1 MNEVDSRV
9 VQMQFDNAGFEQKVQ
24 STLSILQSLSSRL
37 DTMPATQGV
46 DGLASNVETLN
57 HRFSALGIIGMTALQ
72 NITNSAV
79 NTGKRVLS
87 ALTIAPPKEGL
98 QEYET
103 QLNSVQTILANTK
116 SKGTTLKDV
125 NKALDELNTY
135 ADKTIYNFSQMTR
148 NIGTFTAA
156 GVDLKTSV
164 SAIQGIAN
172 LAAVSG
178 STSQQASTAMYQLS
192 QALATGTVK
201 LQDWNSVVNAGMG
214 GEVFQNALTRTA
226 AVMAGSAED
235 VEGWR
240 KANIKS
246 YGSFRESLTKGAW
259 LTTDVLTETLNQF
272 TLANDKQSKAML
284 KKKGYTDKQIK
295 EILEMGETA
304 MDAATKVKT
313 FTQLIDTLKEALG
326 SGWAQTWRTVIG
338 DFEQART
345 LWTAVSDELNT
356 LINNQADARNKLL
369 EGWAKGGGRD
379 DLLEGL
385 KNIYLALSAIPM
397 LAKDAFNNIF
407 PPMTAEKLVD
417 ITKKFREFTEN
428 LPFRHDD
435 KYWGY
440 AQDFF
445 EGIFSIAKVG
455 LDVLLNLGKIVGP
468 ILTQLAPLGEVVLK
482 AAGAFGRFASGTSE
496 FITKSQV
503 INKVSTAMANAIEHT
518 KESIVTMGKY
528 IAKVLAPVIQLLKG
542 AFDRISDIFGDS
554 DKMARA
560 FKIGTLSA
568 VLLMFTKFIKEITNP
583 LTNLKGLIGDV
594 FKPLSKVFGDMSS
607 ASGSIKDAFSA
618 LKDGLNLLTG
628 SVQAHIIR
636 SYATSLILLAIAV
649 GILSSIKVQRLMR
662 ALFAL
667 EVMALE
673 LSLTVKLISGIN
685 VNSKKLDAVGKA
697 MVSVAVA
704 MAIMAYSM
712 KMIADLEWEDIAKGV
727 VGLTA
732 ISALM
737 VAMGKAFSGR
747 KATKMTKGLSGLI
760 LMAAAIKLLC
770 SAMAD
775 LSGFSWEELGKGI
788 AGIAALAVILGG
800 MSRFSKG
807 GIFKGAGLIEMAYSL
822 SILFDVVKRFSSLN
836 VDAMKKGLGGIGILM
851 LEFSAFSRL
860 SKGGIFKGA
869 GLVLMATSINILYS
883 SVARFSKLKANSL
896 KQGLAAVGALMLEL
910 AIFSRLSASGGKMI
924 ALGTAI
930 NGIAF
935 AMSMLTP
942 VLLALGKV
950 KRDTLIQG
958 LVGLGAAFTIIGIA
972 GKLLTP
978 VIPTLIGFGI
988 ALVLI
993 GGGLTL
999 LGTGLVTIGAG
1010 LVTIAGG
1017 IAALAV
1023 SATTNV
1029 TAIATSFT
1037 IILETIINS
1046 ITEIAGSIVRAFV
1059 VFVQEIAAN
1068 VPALI
1073 QAASLMIQAFV
1084 GGIKENVPLLIE
1096 TAVTLLDAF
1105 LRTLAGHAESLVD
1118 SGLKILIGV
1127 LSGIR
1132 DNIGEV
1138 VNTAYE
1144 VVVAFIDGLA
1154 SAIEKNAK
1162 PLRNAVIHLMKAMI
1176 EAMLV
1181 FLGIHS
1187 PSKKAEQI
1195 GKFFVQGFIKGLTS
1209 IKDGVV
1215 NAAKNIGVLAKN
1227 ALSKVKGFKDIAID
1241 KIKSFIDGIKSKAD
1255 SVKTHAEEI
1264 AKKVKNGIKPDSL
1277 YNIGQSAIQ
1286 GFINGVGSLRKAAM
1300 DKANSIAD
1308 SVKEKFKSAFKI
1320 NSPSKVMHAIGAGV
1334 IEGLINGMDSLS
1346 SDAIRTS
1353 TDIATRFKDSFSG
1366 IASKITEFSD
1376 FYDNAYTP
1384 TITPVLDLSRI
1395 QNGMRD
1401 VDSLFSKQQALAV
1414 DANLAKSDKD
1424 DNLIET
1430 LVKGFNDVVDKI
1442 NNMPGPKV
1450 DVTVPLSIDGRE
1462 LARSQATLN
1471 EEEISRI
1478 QFHENRK
1485 LGIV

>member
-1 MNEVDSRV
+1 MSEVDSRV

-37 DTMPATQGV
+37 DTMPATQGI
-46 DGLASNVETLN
+46 DGLTSNVETLN

-356 LINNQADARNKLL
+356 LINNQADYRNKMLAN
-369 EGWAKGGGRD
+369 WAKKGGRD
-379 DLLEGL
+379 DLIQSFSTLYSVIKDLSGL
-385 KNIYLALSAIPM
+385 LGSA
-397 LAKDAFNNIF
+397 
-407 PPMTAEKLVD
+407 
-417 ITKKFREFTEN
+417 FR
-428 LPFRHDD
+428 
-435 KYWGY
+435 
-440 AQDFF
+440 DFF
-445 EGIFSIAKVG
+445 PKIHSKDLLELTKRFKEFSESVKDFTDKNSKDISDFFKGIFSIAKAAVTTFFS
-455 LDVLLNLGKIVGP
+455 LGSIIGP
-468 ILTQLAPLGEVVLK
+468 ILAQLKPLSTILVKG
-482 AAGAFGRFASGTSE
+482 AGALGRFAQGTSN
-496 FITKSQV
+496 FIVKSQV
-503 INKVSTAMANAIEHT
+503 ITKVATAMANAIEHT
-518 KESIVTMGKY
+518 KESIVAMAKY
-528 IAKVLAPVIQLLKG
+528 IAKYLAPVIQLLKN
-542 AFDRISDIFGDS
+542 AFDRMSEIFGDN
-554 DKMARA
+554 DKMAKA
-560 FKIGTLSA
+560 FKVGTLSA
-568 VLLMFTKFIKEITNP
+568 VLLMFTKFIKELTNP

-685 VNSKKLDAVGKA
+685 VNSKKMDAVGKA
-697 MVSVAVA
+697 MISVAAA

-712 KMIADLEWEDIAKGV
+712 KMIAELEWEDIAKGV

-737 VAMGKAFSGR
+737 IAMGKAFSGR

-760 LMAAAIKLLC
+760 LMAAAIKVLC

-775 LSGFSWEELGKGI
+775 LSSFSWEELGKGV
-788 AGIAALAVILGG
+788 AGIAGLAIILGG
-800 MSRFSKG
+800 LSRFSKG
-807 GIFKGAGLIEMAYSL
+807 GVFKGAGLIEMAYSL
-822 SILFDVVKRFSSLN
+822 SILFDVMKRFSSLN

-851 LEFSAFSRL
+851 LELSAFSRF

-910 AIFSRLSASGGKMI
+910 AIFSRLAASGGKMI

-930 NGIAF
+930 NAIAF

-958 LVGLGAAFTIIGIA
+958 LVGLGAAFTVIGIA

-978 VIPTLIGFGI
+978 VIPTLIAFGV

-1017 IAALAV
+1017 IAAFAV
-1023 SATTNV
+1023 SVTTNV

-1144 VVVAFIDGLA
+1144 VIVAFIDGLA

-1209 IKDGVV
+1209 LKDGVV

-1277 YNIGQSAIQ
+1277 YSIGQSAIQ

-1300 DKANSIAD
+1300 DKANSIAS

-1346 SDAIRTS
+1346 SDAVRTS
-1353 TDIATRFKDSFSG
+1353 ADIATRFKDSFSG

-1376 FYDNAYTP
+1376 FYDNSYTP

-1430 LVKGFNDVVDKI
+1430 LVKGFNDVVDRI